1 MKIIQGK
8 VVYNANKV
16 ILEESRD
23 NSLSHVGDE
32 SNVSP
37 LAQNE
42 RTNKKLKKQ
51 NTKNSE
57 YKNSEPRSSMNMS
70 GDIDNIYSE
79 LDNEQQ

>member
-42 RTNKKLKKQ
+42 RTNKKLKK
-51 NTKNSE
+51 
-57 YKNSEPRSSMNMS
+57 
-70 GDIDNIYSE
+70 
-79 LDNEQQ
+79 